1 MKREEIKEQITKMIK
16 YYSDV
21 AAVIIDPTY
30 HLDQLLQEG
39 HQLQQLI
46 VILVHEPALYGN
58 PIGQLWGQK
67 TCQLTDPTDHG
78 ADLATHSLKEII

>member
-1 MKREEIKEQITKMIK
+1 MKREIKEQIRLTKRIK
-16 YYSDV
+16 HYSDV
-21 AAVIIDPTY
+21 AVVITDPTY

-58 PIGQLWGQK
+58 PIGQLLG
-67 TCQLTDPTDHG
+67 
-78 ADLATHSLKEII
+78 